1 MHVGRLPLLLTAA
14 LLCSLAQAEEPQ
26 PTAPTAEIAPAL
38 EDAPAAPAPANDALV
53 AQLDQL
59 KRQLEDS
66 ERQRSELNNRLEAA
80 SGERENAQLAR
91 LRQENQRLKL
101 QLKEAQASQAPR
113 LLSEQ
118 QTWFAVGGGVALLSL
133 FTGLIARGGRRQRR
147 QWIN

>member
-1 MHVGRLPLLLTAA
+1 MHVGQLPLLLTAA
-14 LLCSLAQAEEPQ
+14 LLCSLAQAEELQ
-26 PTAPTAEIAPAL
+26 PASSEAASAPVVTGAPVA
-38 EDAPAAPAPANDALV
+38 ANDALL
-53 AQLDQL
+53 AQVDQL
-59 KRQLEDS
+59 QRQLAES
-66 ERQRSELNNRLEAA
+66 ERLRSELATQAEAD
-80 SGERENAQLAR
+80 SNERENAQLAR

-133 FTGLIARGGRRQRR
+133 CTGLIARGGRRQRR

>member
-1 MHVGRLPLLLTAA
+1 MHVGQLPLLLTAA
-14 LLCSLAQAEEPQ
+14 LLCSLAQAEEPR
-26 PTAPTAEIAPAL
+26 PEASATDSAAAATGVAEPPAV
-38 EDAPAAPAPANDALV
+38 ANDALL

-59 KRQLEDS
+59 QRRLAAS
-66 ERQRSELNNRLEAA
+66 ERQRTELSRQLETASE
-80 SGERENAQLAR
+80 ERENAQLAR

-101 QLKEAQASQAPR
+101 QLKEAQASPTPR
-113 LLSEQ
+113 LLTEQ

>member
-1 MHVGRLPLLLTAA
+1 MHVGQLPLLLTAA

-26 PTAPTAEIAPAL
+26 PTAPEATIAPVLAN
-38 EDAPAAPAPANDALV
+38 APAAPMPMNDALV

-66 ERQRSELNNRLEAA
+66 ERQRSELNTQLEAA

-91 LRQENQRLKL
+91 LRQENQRLKM
-101 QLKEAQASQAPR
+101 QLKEALASQAPR

>member
-1 MHVGRLPLLLTAA
+1 MHVGQLPLLLTAA
-14 LLCSLAQAEEPQ
+14 LLCSLAQAEELQ
-26 PTAPTAEIAPAL
+26 PATPETESTPVMTEAAREPIA
-38 EDAPAAPAPANDALV
+38 ANDALL
-53 AQLDQL
+53 AQVDQL
-59 KRQLEDS
+59 QRQLAES
-66 ERQRSELNNRLEAA
+66 ERLRNELTTQVEAV
-80 SGERENAQLAR
+80 GNERENAQLTR

>member
-1 MHVGRLPLLLTAA
+1 MHVGQLPLLLTAA

-26 PTAPTAEIAPAL
+26 Q
-38 EDAPAAPAPANDALV
+38 PAPIAVGEPTVVEAPSVPAVANDALV
-53 AQLDQL
+53 AQVNQL
-59 KRQLEDS
+59 QRRLAES
-66 ERQRSELNNRLEAA
+66 ERQRSELNTQLEAA

-101 QLKEAQASQAPR
+101 QLKEAHATQAPR

-118 QTWFAVGGGVALLSL
+118 QAWFAVGGGVALLSL
-133 FTGLIARGGRRQRR
+133 VTGLAARGGRRQRR

>member
-1 MHVGRLPLLLTAA
+1 MPAGQLPLLLTAA
-14 LLCSLAQAEEPQ
+14 LLCSLAQAEEPLQ
-26 PTAPTAEIAPAL
+26 SAPLAESTPTVAPS
-38 EDAPAAPAPANDALV
+38 AAPPELV

-59 KRQLEDS
+59 QRQLADS
-66 ERQRSELNNRLEAA
+66 ERQRDELNARLEAA
-80 SGERENAQLAR
+80 SGERENAQLTR

-101 QLKEAQASQAPR
+101 QLKAAQASQPPR

-133 FTGLIARGGRRQRR
+133 VTGLAARGGRRQRR

>member
-1 MHVGRLPLLLTAA
+1 MHVGRLPLLFTAA

-26 PTAPTAEIAPAL
+26 PTAPAAEIAPAL
-38 EDAPAAPAPANDALV
+38 ANASAAPVPGNDALV

-66 ERQRSELNNRLEAA
+66 ERQRSELNTQLEAA